1 VSLSQLLSTIVW
13 QPAWWRLASFFG
25 VERYVTMCRLLRSV
39 LEVRAWPLHPLSRVV
54 RHREV
59 LVEVCTRFVWVRMA
73 RASRQCQS

>member
-1 VSLSQLLSTIVW
+1 MGLPQLLSTIIG
-13 QPAWWRLASFFG
+13 QPAWWRLASSFY
-25 VERYVTMCRLLRSV
+25 ERYVTICRLLRSV

-73 RASRQCQS
+73 RASRQRQS

>member
-1 VSLSQLLSTIVW
+1 MSLPQPLSTIIG
-13 QPAWWRLASFFG
+13 QPAWWRLASSFG

-39 LEVRAWPLHPLSRVV
+39 LEVRAWPLHPLFRVV